1 MSTYNG
7 VTYGDISPRVG
18 IFAVANFL
26 AHAVHKLELE
36 KYAQVTAVPKNTG
49 NTIKFRRAIPFDA
62 AMEALTEGVTPSPM
76 GLTYEDV
83 ITSVT
88 QFGAWIPFTD
98 VIMDTHEDDN
108 LKQMTILAG
117 EQAALTKEMIVWNVL
132 IGGTNVIYSGTAT
145 SRATV
150 AAPLALDDL
159 RLAQRTLKVAL
170 AKPLTRMV
178 DASERIA
185 TQPIAPAFIGF
196 GHTNLEQDLRNITG
210 FIPREQY
217 SNTTKILSEQEIGK
231 VEDIRFI
238 LAPQYGYFP
247 GAGAGGSPAGVLLT
261 GTAADVYPLVIIGAD
276 AFGVTPLKGMD
287 SARVA
292 VKNPKLGE
300 SETDPLGQR
309 GFVAWKMW
317 YSAVRLNETWMVR
330 LESAVS
336 AL

>member
-36 KYAQVTAVPKNTG
+36 KYAQVVAVPKNVG
-49 NTIKFRRAIPFDA
+49 NIIKFRRSVPFDA

-76 GLTYEDV
+76 GMSYEDV
-83 ITSVT
+83 TTNLQQYGS
-88 QFGAWIPFTD
+88 WIPFTD
-98 VIMDTHEDDN
+98 VIADTHEDDN

-117 EQAALTKEMIVWNVL
+117 EQAALTKEKIVWNVL
-132 IGGTNVIYSGTAT
+132 IGGTSVIYSGTAT
-145 SRATV
+145 SRNTV
-150 AAPLALDDL
+150 VAPVDL
-159 RLAQRTLKVAL
+159 GDFRLAQRTLKVAL
-170 AKPLTRMV
+170 ARPLTKMV
-178 DASERIA
+178 DASEKIA
-185 TQPIAPAFIGF
+185 TQPIAPAYVAF

-231 VEDIRFI
+231 IEDIRFI
-238 LAPQYGYFP
+238 LAPQFTYFP
-247 GAGAGGSPAGVLLT
+247 SAGGTPATGVLST
-261 GTAADVYPLVIIGAD
+261 NGVNADVYPLVIIGAD

-330 LESAVS
+330 IESAVS